1 MRMTNKIM
9 QNNSLYNINQSK
21 INEDKYNTQMGSQS
35 KINRPSDDPVV
46 AIRALSLRTS
56 VSDLTQYYE
65 KNAPDASNWISVT
78 AKSLDT
84 VTSVLKSIYSQA
96 TKGSNEDLTCSDL
109 QTITDQ
115 MNALTTEFYATG
127 NADYAGR
134 YVFTGYRT
142 DTPLSYTEDTTQQ
155 YNITEPLDK
164 DDMSTISYTNYS
176 ALTDNTD
183 STDDLDTNITN
194 TTLYRVRLSYN
205 GLDSDY
211 TTAETPPTT
220 QTPSLTVTDN
230 TTMPATTE
238 TYPTTAY
245 ASAEEAYKAIS
256 EDTTGTLNAFVP
268 STGEI
273 ILNKT
278 DYDAIQS
285 SLASGDTM
293 STTYSKT
300 DWSKGDLVPQHYF
313 ECTSNGITY
322 NDADAATG
330 RTSGDASREIY
341 YDVGYNQNIQVNT
354 NGNEVFTPDLQRDA
368 DDLNNAMSDL
378 TAINKTVTELKT
390 KLSSLSSGTTD
401 YETTETKLEA
411 ANKAY
416 QYLRENVQTLMEKQV
431 SNYQTYNDQC
441 SVAITENGTR
451 STRLNLIKTRL
462 MSQQSTFKDLQQSN
476 EGIDMSTV
484 AVQLASA
491 ELTYE
496 ASLKA
501 TSKILQNSLM
511 NYI

>member
-9 QNNSLYNINQSK
+9 QNNSLYNINESK

-65 KNAPDASNWISVT
+65 KNAPDAGNWLNVT

-84 VTSVLKSIYSQA
+84 VTDVLKSIYSQA

-115 MNALTTEFYATG
+115 MDALTTEFYATG

-134 YVFTGYRT
+134 YIFTGYRT
-142 DTPLSYTEDTTQQ
+142 DTPLSFTENTSQKYD
-155 YNITEPLDK
+155 ITEPLDA
-164 DDMSTISYTNYS
+164 DDMSTISYTDYS

-183 STDDLDTNITN
+183 TADDKDTNITN
-194 TTLYRVRLSYN
+194 TTLYRVRLSYDS
-205 GLDSDY
+205 LDRG
-211 TTAETPPTT
+211 
-220 QTPSLTVTDN
+220 QTPSITVTDN
-230 TTMPATTE
+230 TATPLVS
-238 TYPTTAY
+238 TYSTTAY
-245 ASAEEAYKAIS
+245 GSAEEAYKAMAS
-256 EDTTGTLNAFVP
+256 TTTPATGAAFIP
-268 STGEI
+268 STGEV
-273 ILNKT
+273 ILTK
-278 DYDAIQS
+278 DQYDAIKT
-285 SLASGDTM
+285 SLANGASM

-300 DWSKGDLVPQHYF
+300 DWSKGDLVPEHYF
-313 ECTSNGITY
+313 KCTSGGVTY
-322 NDADAATG
+322 NDADTATG

-354 NGNEVFTPDLQRDA
+354 NGNEVFTPDLKRDI
-368 DDLNNAMSDL
+368 DDLDNAMIDL
-378 TAINKTVTELKT
+378 TKINKTVTELKT
-390 KLSSLSSGTTD
+390 KLSGLTSGTTD
-401 YETTETKLEA
+401 YTETETQLEA

-416 QYLRENVQTLMEKQV
+416 SYSRENVQTLMERQIT
-431 SNYQTYNDQC
+431 NYQTYNDKC

-462 MSQQSTFKDLQQSN
+462 MSQQSTFKDLQQDN

>member
-220 QTPSLTVTDN
+220 PR
-230 TTMPATTE
+230 P
-238 TYPTTAY
+238 
-245 ASAEEAYKAIS
+245 
-256 EDTTGTLNAFVP
+256 
-268 STGEI
+268 
-273 ILNKT
+273 
-278 DYDAIQS
+278 
-285 SLASGDTM
+285 
-293 STTYSKT
+293 
-300 DWSKGDLVPQHYF
+300 
-313 ECTSNGITY
+313 
-322 NDADAATG
+322 
-330 RTSGDASREIY
+330 
-341 YDVGYNQNIQVNT
+341 
-354 NGNEVFTPDLQRDA
+354 
-368 DDLNNAMSDL
+368 
-378 TAINKTVTELKT
+378 
-390 KLSSLSSGTTD
+390 
-401 YETTETKLEA
+401 
-411 ANKAY
+411 
-416 QYLRENVQTLMEKQV
+416 
-431 SNYQTYNDQC
+431 
-441 SVAITENGTR
+441 
-451 STRLNLIKTRL
+451 
-462 MSQQSTFKDLQQSN
+462 
-476 EGIDMSTV
+476 
-484 AVQLASA
+484 
-491 ELTYE
+491 
-496 ASLKA
+496 
-501 TSKILQNSLM
+501 
-511 NYI
+511 

>member
-9 QNNSLYNINQSK
+9 QNNSLYNINESK

-35 KINRPSDDPVV
+35 KISRPSDDPVV

-65 KNAPDASNWISVT
+65 KNAPDASNWLNVT

-96 TKGSNEDLTCSDL
+96 TKGANKDLTCADL

-115 MNALTTEFYATG
+115 MNALTKEFYATG

-134 YVFTGYRT
+134 YIFTGYRT
-142 DTPLSYTEDTTQQ
+142 DTSLAYTADTKQQ
-155 YNITEPLDK
+155 YSITESLDK
-164 DDMSTISYTNYS
+164 DDMSTVSYTDYS
-176 ALTDNTD
+176 VLTDNTD
-183 STDDLDTNITN
+183 TSDDLGTNISN
-194 TTLYRVRLSYN
+194 TELYRVRLSYDS
-205 GLDSDY
+205 LDSATAPVLTVKDSTGAATAYTTTTY
-211 TTAETPPTT
+211 TTA
-220 QTPSLTVTDN
+220 DD
-230 TTMPATTE
+230 
-238 TYPTTAY
+238 
-245 ASAEEAYKAIS
+245 AYKAMAN
-256 EDTTGTLNAFVP
+256 GTASGAAFIP
-268 STGEI
+268 STGEV
-273 ILNKT
+273 ILTKDQYN
-278 DYDAIQS
+278 AIQT
-285 SLASGDTM
+285 SLAAGATM

-300 DWSKGDLVPQHYF
+300 DWEKGDLNPEHYF
-313 ECTSNGITY
+313 LCTSNGITY
-322 NDADAATG
+322 NGADTATG
-330 RTSGDASREIY
+330 RTAGDAAREIY

-354 NGNEVFTPDLQRDA
+354 NGNEVFTPDLQRDS
-368 DDLNNAMSDL
+368 DDLNNAMTDL
-378 TAINKTVTELKT
+378 TKINKVVTELKS
-390 KLSSLSSGTTD
+390 KLSGLSSGTTE
-401 YETTETKLEA
+401 YTTAETQLEA

-416 QYLRENVQTLMEKQV
+416 SYVRDNVQTIMEKRIT
-431 SNYQTYNDQC
+431 NYQTYNDSC

-462 MSQQSTFKDLQQSN
+462 MSQQSTFKDLQESN

-484 AVQLASA
+484 AVQLSSA